1 MFREMRRSKQ
11 YIPDDEVTEILNKGS
26 YGILGVSGDYGYPYT
41 VPLNYIYINDKIY
54 FHCAKE
60 GHKLDAIKKNNK
72 VSFCV
77 VARSDV
83 DSEKF
88 TTKYKSV
95 IVFGKAEII
104 VGRSI
109 VPIMKE
115 FAQKYSYDF
124 MEKAEQYIN
133 SSVNSMAVVQITAEY
148 ITGKEGSML
157 AKERNTY

>member
-1 MFREMRRSKQ
+1 M
-11 YIPDDEVTEILNKGS
+11 G
-26 YGILGVSGDYGYPYT
+26 
-41 VPLNYIYINDKIY
+41 
-54 FHCAKE
+54 
-60 GHKLDAIKKNNK
+60 
-72 VSFCV
+72 
-77 VARSDV
+77 RSDV
-83 DSEKF
+83 DSERF